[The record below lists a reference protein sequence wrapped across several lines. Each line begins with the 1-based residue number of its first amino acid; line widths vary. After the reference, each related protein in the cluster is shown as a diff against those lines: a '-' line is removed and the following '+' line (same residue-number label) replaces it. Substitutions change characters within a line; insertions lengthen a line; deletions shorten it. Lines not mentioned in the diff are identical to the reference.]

1 MLLVLSC
8 YKFKLVLS
16 LQDVKFNPVVTTK
29 KTTVEYTQ
37 KALRQ
42 EFTYFTTKK
51 QLKKRG
57 SSAGNEGQKLL
68 QAHRNTK
75 AGVSPSLSVIT

>member
-1 MLLVLSC
+1 M
-8 YKFKLVLS
+8 
-16 LQDVKFNPVVTTK
+16 VTTK
-29 KTTVEYTQ
+29 KIAVEYTQ
-37 KALRQ
+37 KELRQ

-57 SSAGNEGQKLL
+57 SSAGIEGQKSL
-68 QAHRNTK
+68 QAPRNTK